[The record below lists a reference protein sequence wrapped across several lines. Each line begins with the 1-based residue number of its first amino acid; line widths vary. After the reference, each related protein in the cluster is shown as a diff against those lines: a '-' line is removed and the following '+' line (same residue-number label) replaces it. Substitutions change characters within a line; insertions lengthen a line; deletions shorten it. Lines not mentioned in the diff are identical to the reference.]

1 MRKYKQLELDLKFDD
16 QPLTYKPGEHHFSLD
31 PLDFNSGI
39 IPHNESS
46 MLIANEH
53 TPMDNNATLDPLNFN
68 SGSSPCS
75 ERSMT
80 IANEYTLDNSVT
92 LVPPLVPYRG
102 EHEFDITHES
112 LIKYKGEQEF
122 DSVHESSIKYKDEL
136 IESISNDGKYLDR
149 LYSILQN
156 INHYNL
162 EMTYSE
168 DELVK
173 LRVSL
178 LDTIASTA
186 SKLKDAINTLNGLKK
201 Y

>member
-46 MLIANEH
+46 TIIANEH
-53 TPMDNNATLDPLNFN
+53 APMDSNVAF
-68 SGSSPCS
+68 
-75 ERSMT
+75 
-80 IANEYTLDNSVT
+80 
-92 LVPPLVPYRG
+92 VPPLVPYRG
-102 EHEFDITHES
+102 EYEFDSVHKS
-112 LIKYKGEQEF
+112 LTKYKGEQEF
-122 DSVHESSIKYKDEL
+122 DSVHESLIKYKDEL

-149 LYSILQN
+149 LYLLLQN

-162 EMTYSE
+162 KMTYSE

-178 LDTIASTA
+178 LDTIASIA
-186 SKLKDAINTLNGLKK
+186 SKLKNDINTLNGLKQ

>member
-39 IPHNESS
+39 TPYNESS
-46 MLIANEH
+46 TTIANEH
-53 TPMDNNATLDPLNFN
+53 APMDNN
-68 SGSSPCS
+68 
-75 ERSMT
+75 
-80 IANEYTLDNSVT
+80 VT
-92 LVPPLVPYRG
+92 LV
-102 EHEFDITHES
+102 
-112 LIKYKGEQEF
+112 YKGEQET
-122 DSVHESSIKYKDEL
+122 DSVHESLIKYKDEL

-162 EMTYSE
+162 KMTYSE

>member
-46 MLIANEH
+46 MATANEH
-53 TPMDNNATLDPLNFN
+53 TLA
-68 SGSSPCS
+68 
-75 ERSMT
+75 
-80 IANEYTLDNSVT
+80 
-92 LVPPLVPYRG
+92 PYRG
-102 EHEFDITHES
+102 EYDPDIAHES
-112 LIKYKGEQEF
+112 LTKYKGEQEF
-122 DSVHESSIKYKDEL
+122 DSVHESLIKYKDEL

-149 LYSILQN
+149 LYLLLQN

-162 EMTYSE
+162 KMTYSE

-186 SKLKDAINTLNGLKK
+186 SKLKNAINTLNGLKQ